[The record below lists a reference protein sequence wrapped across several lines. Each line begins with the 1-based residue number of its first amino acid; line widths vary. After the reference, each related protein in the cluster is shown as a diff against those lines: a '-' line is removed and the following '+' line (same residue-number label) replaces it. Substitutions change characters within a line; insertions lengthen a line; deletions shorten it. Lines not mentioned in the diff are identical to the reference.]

1 MKCDFTKICVTVKTE
16 SPALGL
22 TSLDSRQSA
31 KATTYSVTN
40 VKISETE
47 SRSVVPN
54 SLRPYGLYSPWNSL
68 GQNAGVGS
76 LSLLQGNISNLGI
89 EPRFPALQ
97 ADSLPTELGGKPLIW
112 YVD

>member
-31 KATTYSVTN
+31 EATTYSITN

-47 SRSVVPN
+47 SCSVVSN
-54 SLRPYGLYSPWNSL
+54 SLRPYGLYSQWNSP
-68 GQNAGVGS
+68 GQNTGVGS
-76 LSLLQGNISNLGI
+76 LSLL
-89 EPRFPALQ
+89 
-97 ADSLPTELGGKPLIW
+97 
-112 YVD
+112 